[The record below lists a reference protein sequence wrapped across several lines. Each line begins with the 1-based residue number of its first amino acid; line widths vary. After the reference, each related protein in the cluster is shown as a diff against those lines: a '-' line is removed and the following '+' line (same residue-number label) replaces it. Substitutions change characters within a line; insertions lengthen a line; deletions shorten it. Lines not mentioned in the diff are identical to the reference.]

1 MAVRYTFDPERS
13 RFTVQA
19 FATGMLSGFAHSPT
33 FVIRA
38 FKGDLQFEPGD
49 PGNGSFQLTVRADA
63 LELND
68 KVSDK
73 DRQEIQRAMR
83 QEVLETSRYPEI
95 SFRSTELAVTKITDN
110 WFRVQLKGEM
120 RLHGVTKPHGI
131 DAQLRLAEKECR
143 LSGDFIISQTAFG
156 VKRASALGGAI
167 KVKDE
172 LKFVFDLVGHSQE
185 AQS

>member
-1 MAVRYTFDPERS
+1 MAVRYTFDPQRS

-33 FVIRA
+33 FAIRG
-38 FKGDLQFEPGD
+38 FTGEIQFDPSE
-49 PGNGSFQLTVRADA
+49 PGNGSLQLTVRADS
-63 LELND
+63 LVLTD

-73 DRQEIQRAMR
+73 DRLEIQRAMR
-83 QEVLETSRYPEI
+83 EEVLETSRYPEI

-110 WFRVQLKGEM
+110 WFRVQPKGEM
-120 RLHGVTKPHGI
+120 RLHGVTQPHGI
-131 DAQLRLAEKECR
+131 DAQLRLSEADCR
-143 LSGDFIISQTAFG
+143 LSGDFLLSQTAFG

-172 LKFVFDLVGHSQE
+172 LKFVFDLVGHSLE